1 MYSNIKELI
10 IFCFIF
16 CIILFLY
23 LHIQFHLKTS
33 DELEIYEID
42 QVSKEKLEEI
52 CDLRQPVL
60 LDGDED
66 IQKMINAVNKSALL
80 NTYPIFEVKII
91 DTQRNDDI
99 SLPLPLQMAEKL
111 FKEDTTS
118 RYFSENNIEFLNDTG
133 AVKNLAYN
141 DSFLRPSLVSN
152 RFYDII
158 MGSTGVET
166 PFRYDLNYRNY
177 YFVTQGIIKVKLSPP
192 KSGRYLYPIMD
203 YENFEFRSPI
213 NPWSP
218 QSKYAADFDKIK
230 CLDIVLVPGR
240 LLFIPAYWWYSFKL
254 MENSSM
260 GCLKYRTYLN
270 NVAISPHIFMY
281 ALQNQNVETRIVKT
295 LPLELEPSLELNI
308 EKNNKTDSENNMI
321 HINVN
326 NDNTK

>member
-1 MYSNIKELI
+1 
-10 IFCFIF
+10 
-16 CIILFLY
+16 
-23 LHIQFHLKTS
+23 LKTS

-66 IQKMINAVNKSALL
+66 IERMIATMNKETLL
-80 NTYPIFEVKII
+80 NTYPIFEVKIG
-91 DTQRNDDI
+91 DTQKQTNGDDI

-111 FKEDTTS
+111 FKEDTNG
-118 RYFSENNIEFLNDTG
+118 RYFSENNNDFLNDTG
-133 AVKNLAYN
+133 AVKNLSYN
-141 DSFLRPSLVSN
+141 DGFLRPSLVSN

-158 MGSTGVET
+158 MGSTEVET
-166 PFRYDLNYRNY
+166 PLRYDLNYRNY
-177 YFVTQGIIKVKLSPP
+177 FFVTQGIIKVKLSPP

-218 QSKYAADFDKIK
+218 QPKYAADFDKIK

-240 LLFIPAYWWYSFKL
+240 VLFIPAYWWYSFKL
-254 MENSSM
+254 GENSSM

-270 NVAISPHIFMY
+270 NIAISPHIFMY
-281 ALQNQNVETRIVKT
+281 ALQNQNVERRIVKT
-295 LPLELEPSLELNI
+295 ASLPLPVVTNDEI
-308 EKNNKTDSENNMI
+308 KNKN
-321 HINVN
+321 
-326 NDNTK
+326 

>member
-66 IQKMINAVNKSALL
+66 LQKMIDATNKAKLL

-91 DTQRNDDI
+91 DTQHQNNDDDI
-99 SLPLPLQMAEKL
+99 SLPLHLQMAEKL
-111 FKEDTTS
+111 FKEDTAG
-118 RYFSENNIEFLNDTG
+118 RYFSESNVDFLNDTG
-133 AVKNLAYN
+133 VVKNLSYN
-141 DSFLRPSLVSN
+141 DSFLRPPLVSN
-152 RFYDII
+152 RYYDVVI
-158 MGSTGVET
+158 GSSGVET

-177 YFVTQGIIKVKLSPP
+177 YFVTQGTVNVKLSPP

-218 QSKYAADFDKIK
+218 QTKYAADFDKIK

-240 LLFIPAYWWYSFKL
+240 VLFIPAYWWYSFKL
-254 MENSSM
+254 GENSSM

-281 ALQNQNVETRIVKT
+281 ALQNQNVERRIVKT
-295 LPLELEPSLELNI
+295 MNLTPLETN
-308 EKNNKTDSENNMI
+308 EN
-321 HINVN
+321 
-326 NDNTK
+326 